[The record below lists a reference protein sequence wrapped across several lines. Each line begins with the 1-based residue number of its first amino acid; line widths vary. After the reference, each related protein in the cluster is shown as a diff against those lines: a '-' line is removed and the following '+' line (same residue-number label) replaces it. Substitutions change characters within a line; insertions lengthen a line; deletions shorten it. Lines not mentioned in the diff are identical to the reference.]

1 MRTGRPRF
9 NVELL
14 VERGIFPENWKEVIY
29 ERART
34 GGNKLHFANLLNI
47 SRKSLYRLMDR
58 SDDFRLTIEKALQIS
73 EEWFVQKALDRWGE
87 DGAKGLNATFF
98 KYYAQNV
105 YRDSEW
111 VDRTDI
117 TTDGKPITPDNNIQI
132 EIIKSKEEEDEDNSQ
147 E

>member
-1 MRTGRPRF
+1 MKTGRPRF

-29 ERART
+29 DRART
-34 GGNKLHFANLLNI
+34 GGNKIHFANLLNI
-47 SRKSLYRLMDR
+47 SRATLYRLMDR
-58 SDDFRLTIEKALQIS
+58 SDEFRDTINKAIQIS
-73 EEWFVQKALDRWGE
+73 EEWFIDQALNRWGE
-87 DGAKGLNATFF
+87 DGARGLNATFF

-105 YRDSEW
+105 YRDSDW

-132 EIIKSKEEEDEDNSQ
+132 EIIKSKDDEDNSQ

>member
-1 MRTGRPRF
+1 MKTGRKPF
-9 NVELL
+9 NIELL
-14 VERGIFPENWKEVIY
+14 IERGIFSPDWKEQVY

-47 SRKSLYRLMDR
+47 SRKTLYRLMDR
-58 SDDFRLTIEKALQIS
+58 SDEFRRTINDALQIS
-73 EEWFVQKALDRWGE
+73 EQWFIDQALTRWGE
-87 DGAKGLNATFF
+87 DGAKGLNSNFF

-117 TTDGKPITPDNNIQI
+117 TTDGKPITNDNEISVK
-132 EIIKSKEEEDEDNSQ
+132 IIKPKEEDED
-147 E
+147 